1 MVPSG
6 ALRAAPIAAS
16 LDRWGRDVARY
27 RLRLLLQE
35 FDLPPGETILG
46 RSPECHVTID
56 DPLVSREHAK
66 ILVDGERVVLKDLG
80 SRNGSKVNGQQVR
93 GELGLNDG
101 DRIRI
106 GNQEVVFS
114 RVVAAKRPGRP
125 TGSLRHCRKCQTPY
139 VAEAPQCPNCGY
151 SPGAD
156 ETLSGVA
163 PSNNLDRQQWSLQL
177 QVELLEKALSLGRLP
192 DAERVLG
199 RIAVSVDERMAS
211 ALPVERAQIDGA
223 FGGAVR
229 LASQQGEIQW
239 VRWVLSTSQRIAHP
253 PSRAVVEAITALPLV
268 LMEAATRHLDEAI
281 AAFEAKR
288 AELDDDARLSVDG
301 LKIVCQ
307 RLKQQSERASPNV
320 GGS

>member
-1 MVPSG
+1 
-6 ALRAAPIAAS
+6 
-16 LDRWGRDVARY
+16 VARY

-66 ILVDGERVVLKDLG
+66 IIVDGEEVILRDLG
-80 SRNGSKVNGQQVR
+80 SRNGSKVNGQQVH
-93 GELGLNDG
+93 GEVTLNDG
-101 DRIRI
+101 DRVRI

-114 RVVAAKRPGRP
+114 RVVAARRPGRP

-163 PSNNLDRQQWSLQL
+163 PANNLDREKWSLQM
-177 QVELLEKALSLGRLP
+177 QVELLEKALSISRIP

-199 RIAVSVDERMAS
+199 RIALAVDERMNAG
-211 ALPVERAQIDGA
+211 LPVDRAQIDGA

-229 LASQQGEIQW
+229 LASAQGEIQW
-239 VRWVLSTSQRIAHP
+239 VRWVLSTAQRIGHP
-253 PSRAVVEAITALPLV
+253 PSRAVVEAITALPLIV
-268 LMEAATRHLDEAI
+268 MEAATRHLEEAI
-281 AAFEAKR
+281 SSFEAKR
-288 AELDDDARLSVDG
+288 SALDADARAAVDS
-301 LKIVCQ
+301 LIDVRTKL
-307 RLKQQSERASPNV
+307 RLQSARTSPNAE
-320 GGS
+320 GS

>member
-1 MVPSG
+1 MLYATRPEPLASVPG
-6 ALRAAPIAAS
+6 DPR
-16 LDRWGRDVARY
+16 VARY

-66 ILVDGERVVLKDLG
+66 IIVNGEEVVFRDLG
-80 SRNGSKVNGQQVR
+80 SRNGSKVNGQQVH
-93 GELGLNDG
+93 GEVTLNDG
-101 DRIRI
+101 DRVRI

-114 RVVAAKRPGRP
+114 RVIAAKRPGRP

-163 PSNNLDRQQWSLQL
+163 PANNLDRDKWSLQL
-177 QVELLEKALSLGRLP
+177 QVELLDKALSIGRVT

-199 RIAVSVDERMAS
+199 RIALAVDERMTAGM
-211 ALPVERAQIDGA
+211 LVERAQIDGA
-223 FGGAVR
+223 FGAAVR
-229 LASQQGEIQW
+229 LASAHGEIQW
-239 VRWVLSTSQRIAHP
+239 VRWVLTTAQRLGHP
-253 PSRAVVEAITALPLV
+253 PSRAVVEAMSALPLIV
-268 LMEAATRHLDEAI
+268 MEAATHQLEDAVV
-281 AAFEAKR
+281 AFEAKR
-288 AELDDDARLSVDG
+288 SQLDAEARAAVDV
-301 LKIVCQ
+301 LIDVRT
-307 RLKQQSERASPNV
+307 RLRLQSERTSPNAE
-320 GGS
+320 GS

>member
-1 MVPSG
+1 M
-6 ALRAAPIAAS
+6 
-16 LDRWGRDVARY
+16 ARY

-66 ILVDGERVVLKDLG
+66 ILVDGERVILRDLG

-93 GELGLNDG
+93 GEIPLEDG
-101 DRIRI
+101 DRVRI

-114 RVVAAKRPGRP
+114 RVLAARRPGRP

-163 PSNNLDRQQWSLQL
+163 PTNNLDRERWSLQL
-177 QVELLEKALSLGRLP
+177 QVELLEKALSIGRLP
-192 DAERVLG
+192 DADRVLG
-199 RIAVSVDERMAS
+199 RIAVSVDERMAA
-211 ALPVERAQIDGA
+211 ALPVERSQMDGA
-223 FGGAVR
+223 FGGAIR

-239 VRWVLSTSQRIAHP
+239 VRWALSTSQRIGYP
-253 PSRAVVEAITALPLV
+253 PSRAVVEAIAALPLV

-281 AAFEAKR
+281 ASFEQNRAQLDDEANASV
-288 AELDDDARLSVDG
+288 AELSVVSARLRV
-301 LKIVCQ
+301 
-307 RLKQQSERASPNV
+307 QSERAGPNF

>member
-1 MVPSG
+1 
-6 ALRAAPIAAS
+6 
-16 LDRWGRDVARY
+16 VARY

-66 ILVDGERVVLKDLG
+66 IIVDGEQVILHDLG

-93 GELGLNDG
+93 GQIPLNDG
-101 DRIRI
+101 DRVRI

-114 RVVAAKRPGRP
+114 RVVAARRPGRP

-163 PSNNLDRQQWSLQL
+163 PMNNLDREKWSLQL
-177 QVELLEKALSLGRLP
+177 QVELLDKALSLGRLP
-192 DAERVLG
+192 DADRVLG
-199 RIAVSVDERMAS
+199 RIAVAVDERMTAG
-211 ALPVERAQIDGA
+211 LPIDRAQIDA
-223 FGGAVR
+223 AYGGAVR

-239 VRWVLSTSQRIAHP
+239 IRWVLSTAQRVGHP
-253 PSRAVVEAITALPLV
+253 PSRAVVEALGALPLV
-268 LMEAATRHLDEAI
+268 LAAGANRHLDEAI
-281 AAFEAKR
+281 TSFQEKSGSLDEEERAAVEG
-288 AELDDDARLSVDG
+288 LVVLCTRL
-301 LKIVCQ
+301 
-307 RLKQQSERASPNV
+307 RQQSERASPNA

>member
-1 MVPSG
+1 M
-6 ALRAAPIAAS
+6 
-16 LDRWGRDVARY
+16 ARY

-66 ILVDGERVVLKDLG
+66 ILVNGESVVFRDLG
-80 SRNGSKVNGQQVR
+80 SRNGSKVNGQQIQ
-93 GELGLNDG
+93 GEIPLNDG

-114 RVVAAKRPGRP
+114 RVVAARRPGRP

-163 PSNNLDRQQWSLQL
+163 PQNNLDREKWSLQL
-177 QVELLEKALSLGRLP
+177 QVELLDKALSLHRLP

-199 RIAVSVDERMAS
+199 RIALAVDERMNAGL
-211 ALPVERAQIDGA
+211 ALERSQIDAA
-223 FGGAVR
+223 FGGALR
-229 LASQQGEIQW
+229 LASQQGESQW
-239 VRWVLSTSQRIAHP
+239 VRWVLSTSQRTGHP
-253 PSRAVVEAITALPLV
+253 PSRAVVDALSALPTIVTEPALKHLEDAVTAL
-268 LMEAATRHLDEAI
+268 ED
-281 AAFEAKR
+281 KR
-288 AELDDDARLSVDG
+288 ASLDAEGRAAIDSLIDLRARL
-301 LKIVCQ
+301 
-307 RLKQQSERASPNV
+307 RLQNERSSPNV
-320 GGS
+320 EGS